1 MNISFNFIKSYL
13 KTSISA
19 FSPIIPLKHLIPYLL
34 VRLIHS
40 LSIDSRWISNFLSK
54 KTQFLNT
61 LFSELLPTLGR
72 LGGGKTSKNGILAAL
87 LQEHWQLVIM
97 FKSEWWL
104 SVSKINH
111 LGMCSLVLKI
121 IQTSAKS
128 SSL

>member
-19 FSPIIPLKHLIPYLL
+19 FSPIIPLKHLILYLL

-54 KTQFLNT
+54 KTQFLNA

-87 LQEHWQLVIM
+87 SRNENICNLRQNH
-97 FKSEWWL
+97 KL
-104 SVSKINH
+104 SYTLKDFSK
-111 LGMCSLVLKI
+111 
-121 IQTSAKS
+121 
-128 SSL
+128 